1 MLSAVAELLVD
12 FITRPTMLR
21 PTKFLQNRTIR
32 GRVIDDSANIP
43 GPFIVAGWQ
52 FCSL

>member
-1 MLSAVAELLVD
+1 VLSAVAELLVD

-21 PTKFLQNRTIR
+21 QNRTIR

-43 GPFIVAGWQ
+43 GPFFVAGWQ